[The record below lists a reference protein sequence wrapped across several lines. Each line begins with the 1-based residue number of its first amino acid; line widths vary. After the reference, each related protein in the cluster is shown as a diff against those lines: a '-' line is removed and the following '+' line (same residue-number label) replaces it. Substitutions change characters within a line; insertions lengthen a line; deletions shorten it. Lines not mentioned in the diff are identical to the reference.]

1 MQNKTIPLFA
11 GSATELGAENVPVG
25 RDRFSVQLKK
35 TIQIPPE
42 AYNITLELR
51 QATLWWSVLNI
62 KAGVNDAF
70 RFLVSGDPSSPYDI
84 TLDPGLYDVSALNA
98 AVNNKLINEGLASGL
113 ITITGD
119 SATQKIIL
127 TFSAVSQ
134 RVEWVATSFFE
145 LCGFNTGQF
154 VPAAGFTTGPYSELA
169 PNVANFSSVSS
180 FLIHTDL
187 VQNGIPQGNQDHQM
201 IADIPISV
209 APGSQ
214 QIYQPFNP
222 TQININHWRG
232 QSLNSF
238 TVWVTD
244 QINRSLDFNGEDF
257 TVLIIIKYRVDEV
270 NVTHI

>member
-11 GSATELGAENVPVG
+11 GSAPELGAQNVPVG
-25 RDRFSVQLKK
+25 RDRFSVQLKRE
-35 TIQIPPE
+35 IQIPPE

-51 QATLWWSVLNI
+51 QATLWWTVLNVE
-62 KAGVNDAF
+62 AGVNDAF

-127 TFSAVSQ
+127 TFSAAGQ
-134 RVEWVATSFFE
+134 RVEWVANSFYE
-145 LCGFNTGQF
+145 LCGFTLNQF
-154 VPAAGFTTGPYSELA
+154 VPALGFTTGPYSELA
-169 PNVANFSSVSS
+169 TNVANFSSVSS
-180 FLIHTDL
+180 FLVHTDL
-187 VQNGIPQGNQDHQM
+187 VQNGIPQGNSEHQM

-232 QSLNSF
+232 QSLNNYR
-238 TVWVTD
+238 VWITD
-244 QINRSLDFNGEDF
+244 QLNRTLDFNGENF

-270 NVTHI
+270 NVSHI